1 MVGRDGHDN
10 PMTMVAQIPAGTRA
24 GPASGPP
31 IYVLAV
37 IALAGC
43 VLAVFSITLA
53 IREGVPDIQIALL
66 EWISLPYIAAGLI
79 AWWRRPE
86 SRLGP
91 LMILGGFA
99 TGLLALQFTD
109 IQALQTFG
117 AALDIVPVAVFLHV
131 SLAFPSGHL
140 RSRAERVLV
149 SAAYAV
155 AIGLQI
161 AKMTLGG
168 YGPDNLL
175 AIASR
180 PDGAQIVE
188 RVQLLSMS
196 AFCLIGVGLLVAR
209 RRYAGRPRQ
218 PWLARLVESFALGLV
233 MVAVLYVDG
242 AFDGPAFVPFQ
253 RATLAVIGIAP
264 IVFLLGLLDAR
275 LARSGVGDLMIQLR
289 GNPSPSDL
297 RGALARAVRD
307 PSLELVYWL
316 PEFGCYADVDGRE
329 VALPDHDDRRA
340 MTPIGRDGARVAAL
354 IHDPSLADERELLD
368 AVTAAAG
375 IALENARL
383 QVELRA
389 RLEELR
395 GSRARIVEVAQEE
408 RKRLERNLHD
418 GAQQRLVALSLELG
432 LLGEQLDAAGPARV
446 RLEQAR
452 GEIAQSLAELRE
464 IARGLHPAVV
474 SAHGLEV
481 ALEQLVA
488 LSPVPV
494 ALVVQVDGRLP
505 EPVEVAAYYLVCESL
520 ANVGK
525 YAKASSARVE
535 VLRQGDRVLVEVAD
549 DGVGGADTE
558 RGSGLR
564 GLADRVEALGGR
576 LRVWSPTGGGT
587 RVSAELPCA
596 S

>member
-1 MVGRDGHDN
+1 MI
-10 PMTMVAQIPAGTRA
+10 TAAQTPAGTRA
-24 GPASGPP
+24 GPAPAPP
-31 IYVLAV
+31 TYVLVA

-43 VLAVFSITLA
+43 VLAGMSIALA

-66 EWISLPYIAAGLI
+66 EWISIPYIAAGLI

-86 SRLGP
+86 SRLGV

-109 IQALQTFG
+109 VEALKTIG
-117 AALDIVPVAVFLHV
+117 SLLDIVPVALFLHV
-131 SLAFPSGHL
+131 SLAFPSGRL
-140 RSRAERVLV
+140 RSDFERGLV
-149 SAAYAV
+149 VAAYAM
-155 AIGLQI
+155 AIGLQV
-161 AKMTLGG
+161 AKVMLGAF
-168 YGPDNLL
+168 GPDNLL
-175 AIASR
+175 AISSH
-180 PDGAQIVE
+180 PDGALVVE

-196 AFCLIGVGLLVAR
+196 ALCLTAVGLLVAR
-209 RRYAGRPRQ
+209 RRDAGRPRR
-218 PWLARLVESFALGLV
+218 PWLALLVDSFALGLV
-233 MVAVLYVDG
+233 MVAVLYIDG
-242 AFDGPAFVPFQ
+242 ALDGPAFVPFQ
-253 RATLAVIGIAP
+253 RATLAVIGISP

-275 LARSGVGDLMIQLR
+275 LARSGVGDLVIRLR
-289 GNPSPSDL
+289 GNPSPDEL
-297 RGALARAVRD
+297 AGALSRALRD

-316 PEFGCYADVDGRE
+316 PEFGCYADLDGRE
-329 VALPDHDDRRA
+329 VALPGPDDRRA
-340 MTPIGRDGARVAAL
+340 TTPIDHDGSRVAAL
-354 IHDPSLADERELLD
+354 IHDPSLADERELLA

-432 LLGEQLDAAGPARV
+432 LLGEQLDAAEPARA

-452 GEIAQSLAELRE
+452 GEIAESLAELRE

-494 ALVVQVDGRLP
+494 ALVVRVDGRLP

-535 VLRQGDRVLVEVAD
+535 VLRQGDLVRVEVAD
-549 DGVGGADTE
+549 DGVGGAHTE
-558 RGSGLR
+558 GGSGLR
-564 GLADRVEALGGR
+564 GLADRVEALDGR
-576 LRVWSPTGGGT
+576 LRVWSPSGGGT
-587 RVSAELPCA
+587 RVSAEIPCA